1 MRLIIIFFLAI
12 ITFSCSTTMTLKTQ
26 TVKKGTRITTYK
38 EKAISRTDEPRTHT
52 IYIYEAYKR
61 ADVRISISED
71 KIRIKP
77 YDFKNEFILLDSI
90 VSNIDLVDPSDDY
103 RIADKYAFSPI
114 INGDTLIKLGTKTGG
129 DNLFY
134 TKENPLIDKLNFT
147 STEAIR
153 YSDNKCV
160 FQTFTIPIKMR
171 SKKGDIPSNVST
183 NFNAGIA
190 YGYQWNL
197 KKLKPIYNKN
207 DTGKVTMAGYDQ
219 KTLSFALSPFAG
231 LTPVS
236 LDASN
241 TNNTITDDRT
251 VLGVSFGGTGVFT
264 FNRFNIGLALGFD
277 YGLNSSKDWI
287 YQGELW
293 TGIVLGL
300 DLIK

>member
-1 MRLIIIFFLAI
+1 MRLILIFFLAT
-12 ITFSCSTTMTLKTQ
+12 ITFSCSTTKTLKTQ

-38 EKAISRTDEPRTHT
+38 EKAIVNIGERRTHT
-52 IYIYEAYKR
+52 IYVYEANKR
-61 ADVRISISED
+61 ANVSISKED
-71 KIRIKP
+71 KKIRIKP
-77 YDFKNEFILLDSI
+77 YNFKNEFILLDSI
-90 VSNIDLVDPSDDY
+90 VLNRDLVNDSDGH
-103 RIADKYAFSPI
+103 RIADKYAFSPK
-114 INGDTLIKLGTKTGG
+114 INGDTLIKLGTKKDG

-134 TKENPLIDKLNFT
+134 TNENPLNGKLNFT

-153 YSDNKCV
+153 FSDNKGV
-160 FQTFTIPIKMR
+160 FQTFTIPIKIR
-171 SKKGDIPSNVST
+171 RKKGDTPSNVST
-183 NFNAGIA
+183 SFNAGIA

-197 KKLKPIYNKN
+197 KWLKPIYNKN
-207 DTGKVTMAGYDQ
+207 DNNKVTMVGYDQ

-236 LDASN
+236 LDTSN
-241 TNNTITDDRT
+241 TNNTITDGRT

-277 YGLNSSKDWI
+277 YGLNNSKNWI